1 MPFKPNLP
9 PKRYSFV
16 FKNCNRCGTSLG
28 PDSFAPTSSY
38 FFPDKVLPICNSC
51 VKEFLRAEDF
61 SWAAADKLCQM
72 ADIPFI
78 PREWETLRDANGDD
92 VFPIYARV
100 FQSQEYESIGW
111 SDYYEKFKELK
122 QRGLIEDELP
132 VLSDEKFRDL
142 SEKWGSNYDREEL
155 IYLEDLYNGIL
166 QTQNVNGELQMRQA
180 RQLCMI
186 SLELESRIREGQD
199 FDKLLSSYDKL
210 VKVAEFTPKNTKSA
224 NDFDSVGEFFHWL
237 EKQGWRNKYYDGAT
251 RDELDELMKNIE
263 NFNQRLYTNE
273 SGIDEEISRR
283 VEQLKIANEAEK
295 EDFYGL
301 QTEFDLDSYDNE
313 GYDDLLNDK
322 DFKEEV

>member
-16 FKNCNRCGTSLG
+16 FKNCTRCGTSLG
-28 PDSFAPTSSY
+28 PDSYAPTSSY

-78 PREWETLRDANGDD
+78 PREWETLREANGED
-92 VFPIYARV
+92 VFPIYTRV

-166 QTQNVNGELQMRQA
+166 
-180 RQLCMI
+180 
-186 SLELESRIREGQD
+186 
-199 FDKLLSSYDKL
+199 
-210 VKVAEFTPKNTKSA
+210 
-224 NDFDSVGEFFHWL
+224 
-237 EKQGWRNKYYDGAT
+237 
-251 RDELDELMKNIE
+251 
-263 NFNQRLYTNE
+263 
-273 SGIDEEISRR
+273 
-283 VEQLKIANEAEK
+283 
-295 EDFYGL
+295 
-301 QTEFDLDSYDNE
+301 
-313 GYDDLLNDK
+313 
-322 DFKEEV
+322 